1 MDEEQVQTIQKTD
14 APTYSSSEED
24 ADGEVEIQEMQ
35 HDVPAKSS
43 SQSVKSPKRNPPRKA
58 RQSRAR
64 QEPRFNVN
72 TIEEDNDSLSEDE
85 ILSDV
90 DTIAAGPSHSQ
101 KKKKTPVKLRKGVKR
116 KRDPAFLPRYNNA
129 SAFEASWRE
138 VDKRRLLVALQRY
151 GILDINQLIKSVPGK
166 TEEEIRKFIA
176 KRWKMART
184 ELRAHLR
191 ETRKS
196 KGENSGYLGPVDKWL
211 EELANFYPNYDHY
224 KINPIAHA
232 MLLIWKYEKHPDP
245 SECGGV
251 DFKALY
257 EYMYFMLC
265 GYPPKHLNQPTATFL
280 AETLKNFASRV
291 KNGNWSGIVEHM
303 KSPLKINTS
312 KRPPASE
319 DDVIAALSYSKEKC
333 IEELAK
339 LSGFNPFSIP
349 SNLLKKKDVADNVTS
364 D

>member
-24 ADGEVEIQEMQ
+24 ADGEIEIQEMQ

-43 SQSVKSPKRNPPRKA
+43 SQSVKSPKRNPPRRA

-90 DTIAAGPSHSQ
+90 DAIAAGPSHSQ

-116 KRDPAFLPRYNNA
+116 KRDPAFLPRCNNA

-245 SECGGV
+245 SECG
-251 DFKALY
+251 
-257 EYMYFMLC
+257 
-265 GYPPKHLNQPTATFL
+265 
-280 AETLKNFASRV
+280 ETLKNFASRV

-349 SNLLKKKDVADNVTS
+349 SNLLKKKDVADNVTL